1 MSPESAAVSHATL
14 PPKPPPV
21 NLATTGDRAPS
32 PRLRFRLWQVVV
44 CSLTLFVT
52 GWCFTIHAAV
62 GITASFLAKHVI
74 VAVLAMGLGIDD
86 DPTKPPR

>member
-1 MSPESAAVSHATL
+1 MSPEAVAVSHTTL

-21 NLATTGDRAPS
+21 TTATTDDRTPS
-32 PRLRFRLWQVVV
+32 PRLRFRLQQVVV
-44 CSLTLFVT
+44 CTLVLLVT

-62 GITASFLAKHVI
+62 GLTATFLAKHVI

-86 DPTKPPR
+86 EPAKRLR